1 MRLPESF
8 LENMKQLLGE
18 DYDAWLAS
26 YEKRPFQGLRINQT
40 KLDNSEWEAMGLY
53 TTRRVPWTRN
63 GYYCEDDSRPAK
75 DAYYFAGLYYLQEPS
90 AMAPAALLP
99 VEPGDR
105 VLDLCAAPG
114 GKSTELGAK
123 LLGEGLLVSNDI
135 SNSRARAL
143 LKNLELFGIPNICV
157 TSETPEKLA
166 DTFGAYFDKI
176 LVDAPCSGEGMFRKD
191 PDLIKSWQ
199 EHGPEYYA
207 PIQKE
212 ILFQAVRMLKPGGML
227 LYSTCTF
234 AKMEDEDVIDWILA
248 ECPDMEIVP
257 VTLWEGAAAGLDGKP
272 VVRLFPHR
280 IEGEGHFAALLRK
293 RIPEEDST
301 EAAVEPITDSS
312 GRKKKTPASTGKNPD
327 AALIRQMEK
336 ESDFLEWEKLLKH
349 PLDRSRMMIR
359 DTFVYYLP
367 DGFDRKWNLRYLRS
381 GLLLGEWKKKRF
393 EPSQA
398 VAMVLQRREI
408 AQTFSL
414 KHDDERVIRYL
425 KGETIFVEEHEHLAK
440 GWNLVCVDGYPL
452 GWAKFAGNSLK
463 NKYYPGWRWQ

>member
-8 LENMKQLLGE
+8 LENMRQLLGD
-18 DYDAWLAS
+18 DYEAWLHS
-26 YEKRPFQGLRINQT
+26 YEEKSFQGLRINQT
-40 KLDNSEWEAMGLY
+40 KISNDLWEKMGLY
-53 TTRRVPWTRN
+53 TSGRVLWTEN
-63 GYYCEDDSRPAK
+63 GYYCEEEGRPAK
-75 DAYYFAGLYYLQEPS
+75 DPYYFAGLYYLQEPS

-99 VEPGDR
+99 IEQGDH

-123 LLGEGLLVSNDI
+123 LNGTGLLVSNDI

-157 TSETPEKLA
+157 TSEAPEKLA
-166 DTFGAYFDKI
+166 DTFGMYFDKI

-199 EHGPEYYA
+199 EHGPSYYA

-234 AKMEDEDVIDWILA
+234 AKEEDEDVIDWILQ
-248 ECPDMEIVP
+248 ECPDMELVP
-257 VTLWEGAAAGLDGKP
+257 IALWDGACAGIDGKP

-280 IEGEGHFAALLRK
+280 INGEGHFAALFQK
-293 RIPEEDST
+293 RVDAELDG
-301 EAAVEPITDSS
+301 AV
-312 GRKKKTPASTGKNPD
+312 RKKTSSGKNPD

-336 ESDFLEWEKLLKH
+336 ESDFLEWEALLKE
-349 PLDRSRMMIR
+349 PFDRSRLMIR
-359 DTFVYYLP
+359 DTSVYYLP
-367 DGFDRKWNLRYLRS
+367 EAFERTWNLRYLRT

-398 VAMVLQRREI
+398 AAMTLNGDAF
-408 AQTFSL
+408 AQTFSM
-414 KHDDERVIRYL
+414 KREDERVIRYL
-425 KGETIFVEEHEHLAK
+425 KGETIFANEGEHLAK
-440 GWNLVCVDGYPL
+440 GWNLICVDGYPL
-452 GWAKFAGNSLK
+452 GWAKFAGNALK